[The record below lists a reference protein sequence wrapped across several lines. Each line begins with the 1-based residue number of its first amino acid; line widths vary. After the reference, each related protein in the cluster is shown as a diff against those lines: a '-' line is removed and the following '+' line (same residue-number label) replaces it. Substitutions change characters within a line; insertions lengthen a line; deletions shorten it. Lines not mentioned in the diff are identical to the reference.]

1 MTTLCPP
8 SNIPSAHNDPVQK
21 EESERQDRHILHPIS
36 NGPVNPDQERLGSC
50 LIRWHVCMRED
61 LWKGEVLPYVLP
73 HRYMHS
79 QLEMMQ
85 MACVHEGGHVERQA
99 CPSTHSPSHTH
110 AQPVRDDTEVMCV

>member
-1 MTTLCPP
+1 MATLGTPRNPP
-8 SNIPSAHNDPVQK
+8 VPKTCGQ
-21 EESERQDRHILHPIS
+21 
-36 NGPVNPDQERLGSC
+36 NGPVNPDQERLDSG

-61 LWKGEVLPYVLP
+61 LWKGECAPPHVLP

-85 MACVHEGGHVERQA
+85 TVCVHEGEHVERQA

-110 AQPVRDDTEVMCV
+110 AWLQNNQH